1 MQTSLY
7 GFEINYVSRNGHF
20 MVFSNADVL
29 EREKLSEFQIKMLLS
44 NAIPRLLELQV
55 EELDG
60 NLKLFYN
67 ITGKRKLSYLLRAG
81 SMTIQQ
87 MFELLYGIADVLSAS
102 GNYMLQENRY
112 VLLEE
117 YIYCGEHLTDL
128 YLTYVPRETN
138 MENNTVAA
146 DLLQLLSRLVHKVSE
161 LQGSGYQELTSCL
174 MEDSF
179 NLPTLKALLRKHISQ
194 LGGGGSIASPVK
206 PAYNVQ
212 GQAFPFEGIAPRSS
226 LSSMA
231 SNEPSEPSE
240 LSLPQFL
247 KGKGKPGTRQ
257 VASPE
262 RIAEGFKEELKP
274 EPPPFFNTYSLQDS
288 DKAGEDSVERVEGS
302 ATGALSK
309 IKLSSIVA
317 GAASMCLVWRLY
329 LDHPTEAW
337 LMICAGLTLLLG
349 DLLYVLWFIWKPWS
363 KAPSTGGPSVPAM
376 DLSAYLPKQRAGA
389 FGEPHTDAAEQTKQQ
404 EPVHDRLQSRLE
416 SMNPMSPTVASDKY
430 DEKNSYYEQLD
441 HRTVLLG
448 QREATVLL
456 NTSDRHQP
464 SAPYLEY
471 MSQEGV
477 RKVEMTKEALVI
489 GRSGEAADFE
499 HKEMGVSRL
508 HTEIVRDAGGFL
520 VKDLG
525 SRNGTYLNGQLLVPY
540 QTYSLQEGDIVKL
553 AATEFTFK
561 IGS

>member
-206 PAYNVQ
+206 PVYNVQ
-212 GQAFPFEGIAPRSS
+212 GQAFPFEESPLEVRSPQWLRMSRQSLPSFLSRSS
-226 LSSMA
+226 
-231 SNEPSEPSE
+231 
-240 LSLPQFL
+240 
-247 KGKGKPGTRQ
+247 
-257 VASPE
+257 
-262 RIAEGFKEELKP
+262 
-274 EPPPFFNTYSLQDS
+274 
-288 DKAGEDSVERVEGS
+288 
-302 ATGALSK
+302 
-309 IKLSSIVA
+309 
-317 GAASMCLVWRLY
+317 
-329 LDHPTEAW
+329 
-337 LMICAGLTLLLG
+337 
-349 DLLYVLWFIWKPWS
+349 
-363 KAPSTGGPSVPAM
+363 
-376 DLSAYLPKQRAGA
+376 
-389 FGEPHTDAAEQTKQQ
+389 
-404 EPVHDRLQSRLE
+404 
-416 SMNPMSPTVASDKY
+416 
-430 DEKNSYYEQLD
+430 
-441 HRTVLLG
+441 
-448 QREATVLL
+448 
-456 NTSDRHQP
+456 
-464 SAPYLEY
+464 
-471 MSQEGV
+471 
-477 RKVEMTKEALVI
+477 
-489 GRSGEAADFE
+489 
-499 HKEMGVSRL
+499 
-508 HTEIVRDAGGFL
+508 
-520 VKDLG
+520 
-525 SRNGTYLNGQLLVPY
+525 
-540 QTYSLQEGDIVKL
+540 
-553 AATEFTFK
+553 
-561 IGS
+561 